1 MTKDEILMI
10 LEEKSSQENKDS
22 MAKFGIN
29 TANACGVTSADIR
42 EIGKKLRKD
51 HALALELWETGI
63 HEARILATMVADKN
77 RMDDELLEKWVME
90 INSWD
95 LCDQFCTNL
104 AYKTESAK
112 MKIYE
117 WAVQNETFV
126 KRAGFAMIANIAAKD
141 ETLTAAEVDSYCTLI
156 LNECDDSRNYVRKAV
171 SWALRNI
178 GKRDDDSRKLA
189 VKIAKVMRDGG
200 SKTAK
205 TTATEVLN
213 ELNSKE
219 VKTKFR
225 PKK

>member
-1 MTKDEILMI
+1 MTKEEVLTILK
-10 LEEKSSQENKDS
+10 EKSSEENKEG

-29 TANACGVTSADIR
+29 TANAYGVTVADLR
-42 EIGKKLRKD
+42 EISKKLRKD
-51 HALALELWETGI
+51 HDLALELWDTGI
-63 HEARILATMVADKN
+63 HEARILATIFADKN
-77 RMDDELLEKWVME
+77 RMDSDLLEKWVMD

-104 AYKTESAK
+104 AYKTESGK
-112 MKIYE
+112 LKVYE

-126 KRAGFAMIANIAAKD
+126 KRAGFVLIANFASKD
-141 ETLTAAEVDSYCTLI
+141 ETLTQAEIDSYCTLI

-178 GKRDDDSRKLA
+178 GKRNEDYRKHA

>member
-1 MTKDEILMI
+1 MTKDEILSI
-10 LEEKSSQENKDS
+10 LKEKSSEENKEGMS
-22 MAKFGIN
+22 KAGIN
-29 TANACGVTSADIR
+29 TANAYGVTVVDLR
-42 EIGKKLRKD
+42 EISKKLRKN
-51 HALALELWETGI
+51 HELALELWDTGI
-63 HEARILATMVADKN
+63 HEARILATILADKDLV
-77 RMDDELLEKWVME
+77 DDALLEKWVMD

-104 AYKTESAK
+104 AYKTESGK
-112 MKIYE
+112 MKVYE

-126 KRAGFAMIANIAAKD
+126 KRAGFALIANFASKD

-156 LNECDDSRNYVRKAV
+156 LNECDDSRNYVRKAI
-171 SWALRNI
+171 SWALRSI
-178 GKRDDDSRKLA
+178 GKRNEDYRKHA

-205 TTATEVLN
+205 TTATEVFN

-219 VKTKFR
+219 VKSKFK